1 MNFPKS
7 RRQALLII
15 FLSHKYAS
23 KLERRKGSK
32 EKQAEGHTLKVQEI
46 RILSLHEEAQKLHH
60 LNSEPQVGCQWHL
73 RKFWFPTRQGNS
85 SAPSQSSTVVIL
97 FREGTIWGHWSEGH
111 ASFPFLFPVVSVPQA
126 VWMCPSMTLERIHKA
141 AKVIALTYTSGTIVR
156 QPGPMLKPR
165 WGEVFSCANAS
176 KVKPQAPLEV
186 LNHKVCM
193 TAPSISHGHQ
203 VTHNNQEL

>member
-1 MNFPKS
+1 MLAYPHDHHLHLQDGNCHPYLEDEETETRRAKMNFPKPQ
-7 RRQALLII
+7 RQALLII

-46 RILSLHEEAQKLHH
+46 RILSLHEEAQKLRH

-97 FREGTIWGHWSEGH
+97 FREGTI
-111 ASFPFLFPVVSVPQA
+111 
-126 VWMCPSMTLERIHKA
+126 
-141 AKVIALTYTSGTIVR
+141 
-156 QPGPMLKPR
+156 
-165 WGEVFSCANAS
+165 
-176 KVKPQAPLEV
+176 
-186 LNHKVCM
+186 
-193 TAPSISHGHQ
+193 
-203 VTHNNQEL
+203 